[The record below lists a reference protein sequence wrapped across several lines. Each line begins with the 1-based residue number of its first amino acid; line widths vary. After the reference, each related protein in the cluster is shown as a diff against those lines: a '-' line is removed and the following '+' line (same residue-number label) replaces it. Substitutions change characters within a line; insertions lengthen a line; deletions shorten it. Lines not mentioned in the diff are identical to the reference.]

1 MLTDHAFT
9 ANEPE
14 TIGTFVSEKAYLSV
28 PPDCPVET
36 ILNIMSHSGK
46 RVAGVVDPDRTL
58 LGFLTRSN
66 IFGKLVIEPGFDVG
80 TGIQTRAIK
89 SMTAADVMIH
99 HPAFLASELDIRD
112 ALSIMGEY
120 GYQYM
125 PVLSD
130 YARLVGIADLR
141 DLALIEQDHNRR
153 IVEHKNNL
161 LSHLMHHGT
170 YGLNPAINAR

>member
-1 MLTDHAFT
+1 MLTNHAFNAT
-9 ANEPE
+9 APE
-14 TIGTFVSEKAYLSV
+14 TIGDFVSEKAYLSV

-80 TGIQTRAIK
+80 TGIQTREIK
-89 SMTAADVMIH
+89 SMTAADVIIH
-99 HPAFLASELDIRD
+99 HPAFLASELDIKD

-130 YARLVGIADLR
+130 HARLAGIADLR
-141 DLALIEQDHNRR
+141 DLVTMEQENNRR

-170 YGLNPAINAR
+170 YGLSPTHGAR